1 MGDDFAVV
9 SWDAQQSMKC
19 DVVIGNY
26 SVRYHRRSGNTSG
39 YTTVYTSDTKV
50 TLQELERGAT
60 YSVSVAAIDS
70 NEEMGN
76 YSVWVTFTIAVTS
89 PAQGERGLL
98 AAPAWH
104 DIINMAACCCHVHR
118 LHMRAG
124 GEDVVGPAVGGVVV
138 VLLIVAAVTVGI
150 VIVLVLYRRK

>member
-26 SVRYHRRSGNTSG
+26 SLRYQRRSGNTSG
-39 YTTVYTSDTKV
+39 YTTVYTSDTNF

-70 NEEMGN
+70 NEETSN

-98 AAPAWH
+98 AAPAWYA
-104 DIINMAACCCHVHR
+104 IINMAACYCHVH
-118 LHMRAG
+118 H
-124 GEDVVGPAVGGVVV
+124 
-138 VLLIVAAVTVGI
+138 
-150 VIVLVLYRRK
+150 LYCICMQEARMWLGQL